1 MKPFILLVLPIT
13 ALLGSASVESANA
26 HTTRKADNGGTEVIT
41 EVNPPLVTVINSLE
55 GKDSKITVD
64 CSTGITSIE
73 TSYSGIAGTVKWI
86 PEMLPTPTG
95 KEEIHWTATT
105 SWGTKFHVPDTP
117 SFIVF
122 ACHTH

>member
-1 MKPFILLVLPIT
+1 MKPVLLLVLPIT

-64 CSTGITSIE
+64 CSTGITSTE
-73 TSYSGIAGTVKWI
+73 SSRAGIASTVKWV

-95 KEEIHWTATT
+95 QEEIHWTATT

>member
-1 MKPFILLVLPIT
+1 MKPVLLLVLPIT

-41 EVNPPLVTVINSLE
+41 EVNAPLVTLVNSLE
-55 GKDSKITVD
+55 GEDIKVTVD
-64 CSTGITSIE
+64 CSTGITNIQSS
-73 TSYSGIAGTVKWI
+73 TGTVKWV
-86 PEMLPTPTG
+86 PEMLPAPTG

-105 SWGTKFHVPDTP
+105 SWGTKFHVPDPP

>member
-1 MKPFILLVLPIT
+1 MKPLLLLALPIA
-13 ALLGSASVESANA
+13 ALLCSASVESANA
-26 HTTRKADNGGTEVIT
+26 HTTRQGDNGGTEVIT
-41 EVNPPLVTVINSLE
+41 EVNLPLVTLVNSLE
-55 GKDSKITVD
+55 GEDSKITVD
-64 CSTGITSIE
+64 CSTGMTSIE
-73 TSYSGIAGTVKWI
+73 SSAGTAKWV
-86 PEMLPTPTG
+86 PEMLPTPTD

>member
-1 MKPFILLVLPIT
+1 MKPLLLLALPIA
-13 ALLGSASVESANA
+13 ALLCSASVESANA
-26 HTTRKADNGGTEVIT
+26 HTTRQGDNGGTEVIT
-41 EVNPPLVTVINSLE
+41 EVNTPLVTLVNSLE
-55 GKDSKITVD
+55 GEDSKITVD

-73 TSYSGIAGTVKWI
+73 SSAGTAKWV
-86 PEMLPTPTG
+86 PEMLPTPTD

>member
-1 MKPFILLVLPIT
+1 MKPVLLLVLPIT

-41 EVNPPLVTVINSLE
+41 EVTPPLVKLVNTLE
-55 GKDSKITVD
+55 GKESKITVD
-64 CSTGITSIE
+64 CSTGITRIE
-73 TSYSGIAGTVKWI
+73 SSAGSVKWVPQI
-86 PEMLPTPTG
+86 LPTPTG